1 MPLQDMSFPSSVIVL
16 SNHSPPDKQGIAASL
31 VNTVINYSISI
42 GLGVAG
48 TVETHVNDGGRNLLG
63 GYRGAWY
70 VGIGLDALGILL
82 AIGLVLS
89 WRATMKQK
97 EKSKLEEKQGV

>member
-1 MPLQDMSFPSSVIVL
+1 MSFPSSVIVL
-16 SNHSPPDKQGIAASL
+16 SNHMPPEKQGIAASL

-42 GLGVAG
+42 GLGIAG
-48 TVETHVNDGGRNLLG
+48 TVESQVDDGGKNLLD

-70 VGIGLDALGILL
+70 VGIGLSGFGMLL
-82 AIGLVLS
+82 AVCLVIS

-97 EKSKLEEKQGV
+97 ERAKLDEKPGV